1 MLNGKQLVISADRVP
16 SALIG
21 MEERLK
27 SRLGCGIVA
36 DIRNGDYNFRLNV
49 LKKKAYSMNS
59 EFQNHV
65 LEFLAQNIHSSIRE
79 LEGALNKLVMMRSL
93 NSSRVIDIPFV
104 REKLA
109 DMLTHNHEIRE
120 NAYVLS
126 KKNIKFDD
134 IDVKNITGSLQQ
146 SKVLSDDILNDKKNF
161 IYEIQLKV
169 AEHYEL
175 QVSDLISS
183 SRVKKVVL
191 PKQIAMFLARKMTGE
206 SLVEIAK
213 QFGGKDHSTIIY
225 GCNKIEEMIKNDS
238 VLSEEVNKLM
248 ILLKK

>member
-1 MLNGKQLVISADRVP
+1 MLS
-16 SALIG
+16 
-21 MEERLK
+21 
-27 SRLGCGIVA
+27 
-36 DIRNGDYNFRLNV
+36 
-49 LKKKAYSMNS
+49 
-59 EFQNHV
+59 
-65 LEFLAQNIHSSIRE
+65 
-79 LEGALNKLVMMRSL
+79 
-93 NSSRVIDIPFV
+93 
-104 REKLA
+104 
-109 DMLTHNHEIRE
+109 
-120 NAYVLS
+120 
-126 KKNIKFDD
+126 
-134 IDVKNITGSLQQ
+134 
-146 SKVLSDDILNDKKNF
+146 F

-238 VLSEEVNKLM
+238 VLSEEVNTLM